1 MGNKVENIMK
11 KLVMKKLGLFVFAI
25 STTFALLSTA
35 PEVQAQE
42 VQITGPLAGAP
53 ACRECRLYRSGRF
66 QIQPFAG
73 FTLQDEFSRT
83 IMFGAQ
89 LQFHLNEWLGI
100 GVWGG
105 YAPIHIDTGLTDQIT
120 EKGETTQQNLLSF
133 PSKEGYPDQIGTLNW
148 MAAAQVTFIPLRGKL
163 ALFQEVFID
172 ADFYITAGVAFVGV
186 EERADTNAAEVAS
199 VCNLAAGSTGGQPA
213 CRDLQSERASRV
225 APAPTF
231 AVGLSFFASELLA
244 ITVEW
249 RAVPFAWNTSG
260 TDEAGGGPG
269 GDFPDGI
276 IDSEDHLFHLN
287 HMVNIG
293 FAFYLPTEAD
303 ISE

>member
-1 MGNKVENIMK
+1 MK
-11 KLVMKKLGLFVFAI
+11 KLSLVTFAI
-25 STTFALLSTA
+25 ATAFAAQAFLPQCFTPSA
-35 PEVQAQE
+35 SAQE

-53 ACRECRLYRSGRF
+53 ACRECRLYREGRF

-89 LQFHLNEWLGI
+89 LQFHLSEWLGI
-100 GVWGG
+100 GVWGAF
-105 YAPIHIDTGLTDQIT
+105 APIHIDTGLTDEIT
-120 EKGETTQQNLLSF
+120 AKGETQDQNLLSF
-133 PSKEGYPDQIGTLNW
+133 PSRQGYPDQIGTINW
-148 MAAAQVTFIPLRGKL
+148 AAAAQLTFIPLRGKL

-172 ADFYITAGVAFVGV
+172 ADFYISAGVAFIGV
-186 EERADTNAAEVAS
+186 EERADTNYAEVAG

-213 CRDLQSERASRV
+213 CRDLQGSRASRV
-225 APAPTF
+225 AIAPTF
-231 AVGLSFFASELLA
+231 AVGLAFYATELLA
-244 ITVEW
+244 ITLEW
-249 RAVPFAWNTSG
+249 RAMPFAWNTSG

-287 HMVNIG
+287 HMVNVG
-293 FAFYLPTEAD
+293 FAFYLPTEAGV
-303 ISE
+303 SE

>member
-1 MGNKVENIMK
+1 MK
-11 KLVMKKLGLFVFAI
+11 KPMMNLLGVLTFAI
-25 STTFALLSTA
+25 STTFALLSAA
-35 PEVQAQE
+35 PSAQAQE

-66 QIQPFAG
+66 QIKPFAG

-105 YAPIHIDTGLTDQIT
+105 FAPIHIDTGLTDQVAD
-120 EKGETTQQNLLSF
+120 KGETQSQNLLSF
-133 PSKEGYPDQIGTLNW
+133 PSRQGYPDQIGTLNW
-148 MAAAQVTFIPLRGKL
+148 MAAGQLTFIPLRGKL

-172 ADFYITAGVAFVGV
+172 ADFYISAGVAFVGV
-186 EERADTNAAEVAS
+186 EERADTTYEEVAA
-199 VCNLAAGSTGGQPA
+199 VCNLAAGSTSGQPA
-213 CRDLQSERASRV
+213 CRDLQGERASRV
-225 APAPTF
+225 AIAPTI
-231 AVGLSFFASELLA
+231 AVGLSFYASELLA
-244 ITVEW
+244 ITLEW
-249 RAVPFAWNTSG
+249 RAIPFSWNTSG

-269 GDFPDGI
+269 GDFPDGV
-276 IDSEDHLFHLN
+276 IDSEDHLFRLN

-293 FAFYLPTEAD
+293 FAIYLPTEAD